1 MKQKARHSGFTLAEI
16 AVVLAIIGIAMTMGL
31 KMLTATLENSAYSE
45 TRAKQERIKLA
56 LIGYLRSN
64 GRLPCP
70 DTAFTTAYV
79 IPTGVE
85 PAPCTTLGSGFGVIP
100 WKSLGLPRDAVLDG
114 WGNFFT
120 YRVANFEPPGNP
132 LTTVTTGALSPP
144 LHQKINQNWTV
155 KTGPTA
161 FDIVS
166 LSSATTPPTTTP
178 AYQTILIQNREPGPG
193 FGALPESRNAV
204 AVIISHGRNGLGA
217 RSTRIANPMPLPDA
231 TTQSDE
237 LVNATRVPAAAPT
250 ATPPYVV
257 RFIKRAVNFADYD
270 ATNNPG
276 GPYDDVVSYI
286 TPQDL
291 LQPLISEKTLFACSA
306 YCTAPQ
312 PCTAAA
318 VPIGNA
324 TPSCP

>member
-1 MKQKARHSGFTLAEI
+1 
-16 AVVLAIIGIAMTMGL
+16 
-31 KMLTATLENSAYSE
+31 
-45 TRAKQERIKLA
+45 
-56 LIGYLRSN
+56 
-64 GRLPCP
+64 
-70 DTAFTTAYV
+70 
-79 IPTGVE
+79 
-85 PAPCTTLGSGFGVIP
+85 
-100 WKSLGLPRDAVLDG
+100 
-114 WGNFFT
+114 
-120 YRVANFEPPGNP
+120 
-132 LTTVTTGALSPP
+132 
-144 LHQKINQNWTV
+144 
-155 KTGPTA
+155 
-161 FDIVS
+161 
-166 LSSATTPPTTTP
+166 
-178 AYQTILIQNREPGPG
+178 
-193 FGALPESRNAV
+193 
-204 AVIISHGRNGLGA
+204 
-217 RSTRIANPMPLPDA
+217 MPLPDA

-257 RFIKRAVNFADYD
+257 RFINRAVNFADYD